1 MLKALFLSI
10 AVLSILSLTGCRSA
24 QVQNVP
30 EQIIVSNKD
39 NLTNDD
45 VFKAIVRAGSSL
57 GWIVS
62 KKDNN
67 TAIATLNVRE
77 HQAVVTV
84 SYNTK
89 TFSINY
95 LSSMNLKYN
104 SATNEIHSN
113 YNGWISNLHRKIQAE
128 INTL

>member
-1 MLKALFLSI
+1 MLKTLFLSI
-10 AVLSILSLTGCRSA
+10 TAFSILSLTGCRSA
-24 QVQNVP
+24 QIQNIP
-30 EQIIVSNKD
+30 EQTIVSNKAH
-39 NLTNDD
+39 LTNND
-45 VFKAIVRAGSSL
+45 VFRAIVRAGSSL
-57 GWIVS
+57 GWFVS
-62 KKDNN
+62 KKDEN

-77 HQAVVTV
+77 HQAIVTI

-113 YNGWISNLHRKIQAE
+113 YNGWISNLHRKIQTE
-128 INTL
+128 INTF

>member
-67 TAIATLNVRE
+67 TAIATLNVRD